1 MIPDKCKNEVKVD
14 NDVGILHVTVCEL
27 SFDTMQY
34 YMEHKATEVKDEG
47 MTYRGIDKIVLTLIV
62 DTDTKSQ

>member
-1 MIPDKCKNEVKVD
+1 MI
-14 NDVGILHVTVCEL
+14 ICEL

-34 YMEHKATEVKDEG
+34 YKEHKATEVKDEG

-62 DTDTKSQ
+62 DTKTQNLNN

>member
-1 MIPDKCKNEVKVD
+1 MI
-14 NDVGILHVTVCEL
+14 VCEL

-34 YMEHKATEVKDEG
+34 YKEHKATEVKDEG

-62 DTDTKSQ
+62 DTKTQNLNN